1 MPYGISQAAR
11 RSLEAARSI
20 AQVVMTSLS
29 TMESDAANFREHV
42 NASGKKNDQ
51 GLLELAEAYEVSTLF
66 FSNIFGNSFELA
78 SA

>member
-1 MPYGISQAAR
+1 MLYGISQAAR

-20 AQVVMTSLS
+20 AQVVITSLS

-51 GLLELAEAYEVSTLF
+51 GLLELAEAYEVGIPI
-66 FSNIFGNSFELA
+66 FSQVSGSVLLRISN
-78 SA
+78 